1 MFIRFPK
8 EESGKKRKL
17 SRPWHGPYR
26 IIACR
31 EPDVTATKVY
41 KPGDDAIQVHQ
52 SRVCPC
58 PQGFPPGYYWYGR
71 SQKGPGRPPK
81 WVDQL
86 LDKME
91 EPDECAKEFDK
102 ELVAASPD
110 QHEEPDAAEEIDR
123 PGEKLSDRGTERP
136 RGTSRFNLRKHISLP
151 KRYL

>member
-26 IIACR
+26 IIACC
-31 EPDVTATKVY
+31 EPNVTVTKVY

-58 PQGFPPGYYWYGR
+58 PQGFLPVYYWYGR
-71 SQKGPGRPPK
+71 SQKGPGQPPK

-91 EPDECAKEFDK
+91 EPDECVKEFDVDLSGG
-102 ELVAASPD
+102 ELVA
-110 QHEEPDAAEEIDR
+110 
-123 PGEKLSDRGTERP
+123 RGSENP
-136 RGTSRFNLRKHISLP
+136 RGGTARFNLRKHISLP

>member
-1 MFIRFPK
+1 MY
-8 EESGKKRKL
+8 KL
-17 SRPWHGPYR
+17 
-26 IIACR
+26 
-31 EPDVTATKVY
+31 E
-41 KPGDDAIQVHQ
+41 DDPIQVHQ

-58 PQGFPPGYYWYGR
+58 LQGFPPEYYWYGR
-71 SQKGPGRPPK
+71 SQKRPGRPPK

-91 EPDECAKEFDK
+91 EPSECVKEFNE

-110 QHEEPDAAEEIDR
+110 QDEEPDTAEEIDQS
-123 PGEKLSDRGTERP
+123 LSAGGTERP